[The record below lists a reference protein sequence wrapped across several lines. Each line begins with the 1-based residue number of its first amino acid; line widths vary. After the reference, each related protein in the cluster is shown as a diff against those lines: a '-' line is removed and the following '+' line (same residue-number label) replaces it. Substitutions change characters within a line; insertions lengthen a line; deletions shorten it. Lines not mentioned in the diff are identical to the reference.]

1 MLVNAVKICN
11 FTNQLLSKALD
22 AGLVVS
28 VALDMHPPKYFWSCV
43 FCTGSAT
50 VMYKSLLW

>member
-1 MLVNAVKICN
+1 MLFNAVKICN